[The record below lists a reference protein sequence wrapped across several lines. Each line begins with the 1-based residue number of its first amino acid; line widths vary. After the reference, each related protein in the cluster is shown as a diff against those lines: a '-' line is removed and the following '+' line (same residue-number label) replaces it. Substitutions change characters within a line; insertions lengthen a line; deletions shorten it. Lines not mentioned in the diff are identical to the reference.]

1 MSSSFTLRD
10 GDFLL
15 SKNLSVASSKVSES
29 TRAFE
34 LLFVSPKCSNETAR
48 AKNSPNESQ
57 RKWFSAT
64 NCCTC
69 LGAEPPAPV
78 SNKPPPFINGTI
90 ESILAL
96 VPNSKIGKRS
106 VK

>member
-1 MSSSFTLRD
+1 A
-10 GDFLL
+10 GD
-15 SKNLSVASSKVSES
+15 LSVAKNLAFASSNASAN
-29 TRAFE
+29 TCAFA
-34 LLFVSPKCSNETAR
+34 LFCVCAKCSNDACN

-57 RKWFSAT
+57 RKYPSSK
-64 NCCTC
+64 NCSTC

-90 ESILAL
+90 DNIFAD
-96 VPNSKIGKRS
+96 VPNSKIGNKS